1 MTLNQ
6 LVAFLTAARLKSFTA
21 AAKELRVSQASVSE
35 LVHRL
40 EEEHGLPLFTRGS
53 RSLMLTAAGQELLP
67 FAEQAVSAA
76 NNGSQAL
83 RALRTLD
90 GGVATFGIMR
100 YADYYFLSD
109 LVEEFHQNHPT
120 VRVRLVGQNSV
131 DVARNVASGELEA
144 GLVVLPIDIEGLR
157 VTPLLRDEIVY
168 ASAVPARVRH
178 AVTISQLAEAPLVLY
193 DAHHGWKAPMRRQI
207 SELAQLEGL
216 RLEPLIEVEYV
227 TAALKL
233 VARGI
238 GDTFLPRAVAESS
251 AMPPSVT
258 FVPFAEPLYDTLAL
272 IQRETSYPSPAT
284 QELMQLATRMLL
296 TRRRTITRST
306 KTRRLKDG

>member
-21 AAKELRVSQASVSE
+21 AANELNVSQASVSE

-40 EEEHGLPLFTRGS
+40 EQEHGLPLFTRGS
-53 RSLMLTAAGQELLP
+53 RSLLLTAAGLELLP
-67 FAEQAVSAA
+67 FAEQAVSAS

-83 RALRTLD
+83 RALHNVD
-90 GGVATFGIMR
+90 GGVATFGMMR

-109 LVEEFHQNHPT
+109 LVEQFHQEHPN

-131 DVARNVASGELEA
+131 DVAKSVASGELEA
-144 GLVVLPIDIEGLR
+144 GLVVLPIDLDGLR

-168 ASAVPARVRH
+168 ASADPSRIRH
-178 AVTISQLAEAPLVLY
+178 AVTISQLAQVPLVLY
-193 DAHHGWKAPMRRQI
+193 DAHNGWKAPMRRQI
-207 SELAQLEGL
+207 ADLAQLEGL

-238 GDTFLPRAVAESS
+238 GDTFFHGLLPRARPAVCGGLRLVRPSRYTTRSLSSS
-251 AMPPSVT
+251 ARPRNLRARHRNWCCLRPGCS
-258 FVPFAEPLYDTLAL
+258 
-272 IQRETSYPSPAT
+272 
-284 QELMQLATRMLL
+284 
-296 TRRRTITRST
+296 
-306 KTRRLKDG
+306 